1 MQLNESTYETIFLLY
16 IDNELSPKERLEVEA
31 FIVDNPSYAL
41 EMEAL
46 KATVISSEQLQYPF
60 KENLKQQAAETGVE
74 DLEKDWDATYSTI
87 LKTNMEEIPGLS
99 TPFKNGL
106 KKEAAKEGIVLK
118 PFGFS
123 QQKFTYAA
131 IAACLMVF
139 IGYQQLTKTPVS
151 NSSVSNSIV
160 SNSLANKSNK
170 VLVPNISTES
180 TKSDATV
187 ISNSNKQELVN
198 NIKPITKTKKE
209 ILIQE
214 KLNTSELEITKT
226 NKNVSIAIAE
236 PTRNNSI
243 LNNQAII
250 TKLPS
255 SYNNPMTIDALSTET
270 SSVDKNTDLIRDE
283 KATTSY
289 ELIDT
294 EDPNRAI
301 FIANFEI
308 DGAAFRGITRR
319 VSALLKRNKSEKE
332 K

>member
-31 FIVDNPSYAL
+31 FIVDNPSYEL

-87 LKTNMEEIPGLS
+87 LKTNIEEIPGLS

-255 SYNNPMTIDALSTET
+255 SYNNPMTIDALATGT

-308 DGAAFRGITRR
+308 DGNTLRG
-319 VSALLKRNKSEKE
+319 LKRKVTSLFKNNKSERNK
-332 K
+332 

>member
-16 IDNELSPKERLEVEA
+16 IDKELSPKESLEVEV
-31 FIVDNPSYAL
+31 FIADNPSFAL

-46 KATVISSEQLQYPF
+46 QATVLGSDKIQYPF
-60 KENLKQQAAETGVE
+60 KENLKLQDWEE
-74 DLEKDWDATYSTI
+74 DLKATYATM
-87 LKTNMEEIPGLS
+87 LKSDVEAIPGLS
-99 TPFKNGL
+99 TSFKNSL
-106 KKEAAKEGIVLK
+106 KKETASEAIIVK
-118 PFGFS
+118 SFGFN

-151 NSSVSNSIV
+151 NSSAANSQASNSIV

-255 SYNNPMTIDALSTET
+255 SYNNPMTIDALATET

-283 KATTSY
+283 KVTTSY

>member
-1 MQLNESTYETIFLLY
+1 MQLNESTYETFFLLY

-31 FIVDNPSYAL
+31 FIADNPSYAL

-46 KATVISSEQLQYPF
+46 KATVLSAENIPYAF
-60 KENLKQQAAETGVE
+60 KENLKQQMDETSLETLEE
-74 DLEKDWDATYSTI
+74 DWNANYATI
-87 LKTNMEEIPGLS
+87 LKEEVQGIPGLS
-99 TPFKNGL
+99 TSFKKSL
-106 KKEAAKEGIVLK
+106 KKTTVSEGILIK
-118 PFGFS
+118 SFGFN
-123 QQKFTYAA
+123 QHKFTYAA

-139 IGYQQLTKTPVS
+139 IGYQQLTKSQLSDSQVS
-151 NSSVSNSIV
+151 NSSATNSKV
-160 SNSLANKSNK
+160 SNSLATNSNK
-170 VLVPNISTES
+170 VLVPNVSSASTAS
-180 TKSDATV
+180 TKSEVTV

-209 ILIQE
+209 ILILE
-214 KLNTSELEITKT
+214 KTNTSELGIAKT
-226 NKNVSIAIAE
+226 NRNVSIGIAE
-236 PTRNNSI
+236 PTANNSI

-255 SYNNPMTIDALSTET
+255 SYNNPITIDAMVE
-270 SSVDKNTDLIRDE
+270 NTTDE

-294 EDPNRAI
+294 EDPNRTI
-301 FIANFEI
+301 SIANFEI

-319 VSALLKRNKSEKE
+319 ISALLKRNKSEKE

>member
-60 KENLKQQAAETGVE
+60 KENLKHQAAETGVE

-87 LKTNMEEIPGLS
+87 LKTNIEEIPGLS

-139 IGYQQLTKTPVS
+139 IGYQQLTKTA
-151 NSSVSNSIV
+151 VSNSIV

-180 TKSDATV
+180 TKSDTTV

-255 SYNNPMTIDALSTET
+255 SYNNPMTIDALATGT

-308 DGAAFRGITRR
+308 DGNTLRG
-319 VSALLKRNKSEKE
+319 LKRKVTSLFKNNKSERNK
-332 K
+332 

>member
-1 MQLNESTYETIFLLY
+1 M
-16 IDNELSPKERLEVEA
+16 
-31 FIVDNPSYAL
+31 
-41 EMEAL
+41 
-46 KATVISSEQLQYPF
+46 
-60 KENLKQQAAETGVE
+60 
-74 DLEKDWDATYSTI
+74 
-87 LKTNMEEIPGLS
+87 
-99 TPFKNGL
+99 

-151 NSSVSNSIV
+151 NSSAANSQASNSIV

-214 KLNTSELEITKT
+214 KLNTSELEITK
-226 NKNVSIAIAE
+226 
-236 PTRNNSI
+236 
-243 LNNQAII
+243 NQAII

-255 SYNNPMTIDALSTET
+255 SYNNPMTIDALATET

-283 KATTSY
+283 KVTTSY